1 MVKETKFYDT
11 LGVGPDASEGQL
23 KTAYKKGALKH
34 HPGPLLK
41 PPWGNVA
48 NTNLGCRQECPQP

>member
-11 LGVGPDASEGQL
+11 LGVRPNASEAEL

-34 HPGPLLK
+34 HPGSLYPK
-41 PPWGNVA
+41 
-48 NTNLGCRQECPQP
+48 